1 MLIYYLSLLDT
12 QEEKDLLETVY
23 HQYRARMKGIA
34 LGMMRNEE
42 DAEDAV
48 QQAFLRLIK
57 SINRLKDPF
66 SKEAEGF
73 IVIVLKNACRDLLR
87 KKATHTTFALDEIRD
102 QKYAEKTD
110 MLEGLTA
117 EHIKKQ
123 IDELPEIYRD
133 TLTLKVY
140 YQLSDKEIA
149 DVLDISAAGVR
160 KRLERA
166 RTLLRAKL
174 QKER

>member
-23 HQYRARMKGIA
+23 YKYRPQMKRIA

-57 SINRLKDPF
+57 AIDRLKDPF
-66 SKEAEGF
+66 SKDTEGF
-73 IVIVLKNACRDLLR
+73 IVIVQKNTCRDLLR
-87 KKATHTTFALDEIRD
+87 KKRIRVTYDLDEIRD
-102 QKYAEKTD
+102 QRYAQKVD
-110 MLEGLTA
+110 MLDELTV
-117 EHIKKQ
+117 EFIKAR
-123 IDELPEIYRD
+123 IDELPTIYRD

-149 DVLDISAAGVR
+149 DLLDISTAGVR

-166 RTLLRAKL
+166 RVLLRAKL
-174 QKER
+174 RRER